1 MSDTDSEIDKQ
12 SAVCTFLVDIIRVI
26 LPYASF
32 NVYQAPVGRLETLEE
47 ASTHRCR

>member
-26 LPYASF
+26 LPASF
-32 NVYQAPVGRLETLEE
+32 NMYQAPVGRLETLEE